1 MKLEISM
8 SEEPLTKR
16 HYYAISFIAGSE
28 NGLLKIMS
36 VYMGYPDQKVTLKR
50 IASARRS
57 EPKMP
62 ESAPV
67 VSVSYLGYMTD
78 DEMDFME

>member
-1 MKLEISM
+1 M
-8 SEEPLTKR
+8 SDENLTKR

-28 NGLLKIMS
+28 NGILKISS
-36 VYMGYPDQKVTLKR
+36 VYMGYPDQKITLKR
-50 IASARRS
+50 IASARRTQQ
-57 EPKMP
+57 KMP

-78 DEMDFME
+78 DEMDNME